1 MHLTNIAVVNWHSYA
16 ITDIVIEGQIIGLIG
31 DNGHGKSTVL
41 DACQVVLT
49 GGIEGVKLNKRASG
63 AAAKDAPEEK
73 RSIKSY
79 CLGQL
84 DPKTTLRNE
93 CYTYVA
99 LGFEDPAG
107 IKPPVTLLTCFSAST
122 ENSKAY
128 LEARAIIKGA
138 VIKTTDI
145 VNHTF
150 DGKDVIEDWDD
161 TRKRLD
167 GLVAKSGGS
176 ITLYPSAAKDFIEDY
191 MLALM
196 YRGEFSVRR
205 QYLKNMEN
213 SIAFQNVDSATEF
226 VQKYVLADDPI
237 DIQSLRS
244 SAALFNTLLERV
256 TEVEKQIA
264 ALDSL
269 AGTLEHRRKLE
280 VETDR
285 EKAVAA
291 YANAHG
297 ARRHRRTLV
306 GEHSRLRQELDR
318 KTLET
323 GTINA
328 EIKRLDGKKNVL
340 LQKRAAIGNVGE
352 LTTKKN
358 LLTSLQKQHDQR
370 IAEIIGP
377 NGLGRMAHFARHKLE
392 SLKVLP
398 ELAEGFVAL
407 NTAVS
412 GIGNASREYLP
423 SDSAKAD
430 AAFTDIVSRLSDSLR
445 SIEQDQTQL
454 FVKQDTST
462 RQLAEIDTKITSI
475 ETSGR
480 RHNRETAG
488 FVDTLAKA
496 GIDASVLCDIVEL
509 ANEDWRDAVEALM
522 GGDRDVIFVAP
533 EHLTE
538 AYRLQRANGTPESVR
553 IATTGKLGR
562 HSIPR
567 RDNSV
572 TSLLTSDNP
581 YASAF
586 LDIKYG
592 SVQLAAS
599 DADFDRPGRW
609 LTKELQF
616 EDGTSARNLRRTE
629 PKIGQA
635 SAAKA
640 LPILKAQ
647 RQEAVSAVSSI
658 NARVENQQVLI
669 NTLKAFES
677 LAQRIQSPERPF
689 GEAVEEADRLSA
701 EIAAMHEDIERLE
714 ESSDTS
720 SIDLEIAECDEEL
733 AVLNLDLGKAN
744 RGLGNLETELRNA
757 SQKLEG
763 NANTPGSKANVTRA
777 NTDLKTTILGLAM
790 PHERVSYLRAYAAR
804 LIDGDN
810 PASIRESAS
819 KRSDKARLALE
830 VGKGDAKLQTEACIE
845 LLNAQ
850 QDLPTDREFTKHVL
864 PWAVTTR
871 DDLKANV
878 LFDYRSQMEKAVEQG
893 EQMFKNGFLN
903 ALAERFARV
912 KSQIDSLNKV
922 IRGTSFLGE
931 VYHIKRLAAPGR
943 EVFHTAV
950 EAHDKIFAA
959 TAGGGLLGSIL
970 SSDEEE
976 AMKTIKNMIF
986 NGQTAVDLDDFTD
999 YRQYFAFDLLMTH
1012 EETGVVNN
1020 LRSRRATGSGGEVQT
1035 PYYICLMAA
1044 MSNVYYGGPYPNL
1057 KGGEGG
1063 LCLAIFDE
1071 AFSNMDENVTGQV
1084 IDLGKRLGLQLLICG
1099 PSNKK
1104 VTMQRNCDTVLTVM
1118 KSPDKRRTSI
1128 YGEIIHPDTRKE
1140 LLGLDPRLMS
1150 DEQVMAAGQHAA

>member
-1 MHLTNIAVVNWHSYA
+1 MHMTNVAVVNWHTYG
-16 ITDIVIEGQIIGLIG
+16 ITDVAVEGQIIGLIG

-84 DPKTTLRNE
+84 DPKITLRTE

-99 LGFEDPAG
+99 LSFEDPAG
-107 IKPPVTLLTCFSAST
+107 VKPPITLLTCFSAST

-138 VIKTTDI
+138 VIRTSDI
-145 VNHTF
+145 VNRTF

-161 TRKRLD
+161 TKKRLD
-167 GLVAKSGGS
+167 AKVAKSGGS
-176 ITLYPSAAKDFIEDY
+176 ITLYPSAAKDFVEDY

-226 VQKYVLADDPI
+226 VQKYVLAEDPI

-256 TEVEKQIA
+256 NEVEKQIA

-291 YANAHG
+291 YASAHG
-297 ARRHRRTLV
+297 ARRLRRSLVRDHRDLA
-306 GEHSRLRQELDR
+306 GELDMKAR
-318 KTLET
+318 QTSAID
-323 GTINA
+323 GDV
-328 EIKRLDGKKNVL
+328 KRLDDKKNVL
-340 LQKRAAIGNVGE
+340 RQQRAAIGNDSE
-352 LTTKKN
+352 MMTKKD
-358 LLTSLQKQHDQR
+358 LVASLQVQHDQR
-370 IAEIIGP
+370 LAEILGP
-377 NGLGRMAHFARHKLE
+377 KGLGRMAHFARHKLDN
-392 SLKVLP
+392 LKVLP
-398 ELAEGFVAL
+398 QLASGFAAL
-407 NTAVS
+407 NASVS
-412 GIGNASREYLP
+412 GIGNTAREYLP
-423 SDSAKAD
+423 ADCGAAD
-430 AAFTDIVSRLSDSLR
+430 AAYAEIMTVISDSLR
-445 SIEQDQTQL
+445 EIDQDQTKL
-454 FVKQDTST
+454 FIQQDAAT
-462 RQLAEIDTKITSI
+462 RQLADIDSRIASI

-480 RHNRETAG
+480 RHDRETAA
-488 FVDTLAKA
+488 FVDTLSNA
-496 GIDASVLCDIVEL
+496 GITASVLCDIVEL
-509 ANEDWRDAVEALM
+509 ADEDWRDAVEALM

-533 EHLTE
+533 EHLQE
-538 AYRLQRANGTPESVR
+538 AYRLQRANRVPESVR

-562 HSIPR
+562 HDTRR

-572 TSLLTSDNP
+572 TSLLTSDNRF
-581 YASAF
+581 ASAF

-592 SVQLAAS
+592 SIQLAAS

-616 EDGTSARNLRRTE
+616 EDGTSARNLRRAE
-629 PKIGQA
+629 PKIGRA

-640 LPILKAQ
+640 LPMLKSQ
-647 RQEAVSAVSSI
+647 RQEAVSAVSAL

-669 NTLKAFES
+669 NTLKGFQDLSE
-677 LAQRIQSPERPF
+677 RIQSPERPF
-689 GEAVEEADRLSA
+689 ASAVEEAERLSQT
-701 EIAAMHEDIERLE
+701 IHKTQKDIDHLE
-714 ESSDTS
+714 ETTDTS
-720 SIDLEIAECDEEL
+720 EIDLKIAECDDEL
-733 AVLNLDLGKAN
+733 VELNLARDKAN
-744 RGLGNLETELRNA
+744 RDIGTLEAKVKMA
-757 SQKLEG
+757 SEKIEG
-763 NANTPGSKANVTRA
+763 GAGVQGSRA
-777 NTDLKTTILGLAM
+777 NADRANFELKRVLMGLDM
-790 PHERVSYLRAYAAR
+790 PHERPDYFRAYMSR
-804 LIDGDN
+804 LVGGDN
-810 PASIRESAS
+810 PARIRDNAS
-819 KRSDKARLALE
+819 NRSDTARKSLDI
-830 VGKGDAKLQTEACIE
+830 GKGEAKAQSEACIE
-845 LLNAQ
+845 LLSAQ
-850 QDLPTDREFTKHVL
+850 QDLPVDRKMTAHVL

-871 DDLKANV
+871 DDLKSNV
-878 LFDYRSQMEKAVEQG
+878 LFDYRVQMEKAVEQG

-903 ALAERFARV
+903 ALAERFNRV
-912 KSQIDSLNKV
+912 KTQIDSLNKI
-922 IRGTSFLGE
+922 IRGTAFLGE
-931 VYHIKRLAAPGR
+931 VYQIKRLPSPGR
-943 EVFHTAV
+943 QVFHTAV

-959 TAGGGLLGSIL
+959 TTGGGLLGSIL
-970 SSDEEE
+970 SVEEE
-976 AMKTIKNMIF
+976 DAMKEIKNMIF

-1012 EETGVVNN
+1012 EETGVTNN

-1044 MSNVYYGGPYPNL
+1044 MSNVYYGGPYRDL
-1057 KGGEGG
+1057 KKGDGG

-1071 AFSNMDENVTGQV
+1071 AFSNMDEKVTGQV

-1118 KSPDKRRTSI
+1118 RSSDKRRTNI
-1128 YGEIIHPDTRKE
+1128 YAEVIHQNTREE
-1140 LLGLDPRLMS
+1140 LLELDPGLMS
-1150 DEQVMAAGQHAA
+1150 DEQVLELKRLAS